1 MMKINTLKT
10 IAGVAFAGLALAGQ
24 TVSAQDCEVKL
35 GAVGVLSGAAANWG
49 QSLRAAVAMVTR
61 ETNDAGGLKVGNK
74 KCKVSFAALDSK
86 YTGEG
91 AAAAINEFAS
101 QGVKFIIGP
110 VGSPEVTGAKP
121 VVLRNGMLMMS
132 NSYAKDAIGPKWP
145 LVFHVGPGSSGW
157 AYPIIAEAKTIYKM
171 TRAVVVA
178 PNDQGGT
185 DIASVDAAMYKKN
198 GIEAIEE
205 YYQRG
210 TTNFAPIVL
219 RILGQNPDVIDLA
232 SSPGGDA
239 GTMVK
244 QLRQAGFK
252 GVFGRL
258 GGPSTEEIVR
268 IAGGLEVD
276 KYMFWYEPILRTPAI
291 ENIDAKY
298 KQLFNQDAPTISLF
312 YQWISGTRMVL
323 KAIEAAGTAD
333 DTAKVAEALRK
344 LPVDDPDIG
353 KGYWIGQSFF
363 GINQEMS
370 QPYGIGLIA
379 DGKYLPVLAKPAAS
393 EQ

>member
-1 MMKINTLKT
+1 MKIHTLKT
-10 IAGVAFAGLALAGQ
+10 LVGVAFAGLAFSGQ
-24 TVSAQDCEVKL
+24 TVFAQNCEVKL
-35 GAVGVLSGAAANWG
+35 GAVAVLSGPAANWG
-49 QSLRAAVAMVTR
+49 QSLRAAVALNVR
-61 ETNDAGGLKVGNK
+61 EVNDAGGLKVGGK
-74 KCKVSFAALDSK
+74 TCKVSFVTLDSK
-86 YTGEG
+86 YSAEG
-91 AAAAINEFAS
+91 AAAALNEFAS
-101 QGVKFIIGP
+101 QGIKFVIGP

-121 VVLRNGMLMMS
+121 VALRNSMLMMS

-145 LVFHVGPGSSGW
+145 LVFHVGPGASGW
-157 AYPIIAEAKTIYKM
+157 ADPIIAEAKARFKI

-198 GIEAIEE
+198 GIEVSEE

-219 RILGQNPDVIDLA
+219 RILSKNPDAIDLA
-232 SSPGGDA
+232 SSPAGDA
-239 GTMVK
+239 GTFVK

-268 IAGGLEVD
+268 IAGGLDVV
-276 KYMFWYEPILRTPAI
+276 KNMYWYEPILRTPAI
-291 ENIDAKY
+291 DKVDAKY
-298 KQLFNQDAPTISLF
+298 KQLFSQDPPAITFF
-312 YQWISGTRMVL
+312 YQWLAGSRMVL

-344 LPVDDPDIG
+344 LPVDDQDLG
-353 KGYWIGQSFF
+353 RGHWIGQDFF

-370 QPYGIGLIA
+370 HPFGVGLIA
-379 DGKYLPVLAKPAAS
+379 DGKYLPVIAKPAATGK
-393 EQ
+393 

>member
-1 MMKINTLKT
+1 MKINTLKT
-10 IAGVAFAGLALAGQ
+10 IVGVAFAGMALTSQ
-24 TVSAQDCEVKL
+24 TVSAQDCEVKI
-35 GAVGVLSGAAANWG
+35 GAVAVLSGPAANWG
-49 QSLRAAVAMVTR
+49 QSLRAAVALNVR
-61 ETNDAGGLKVGNK
+61 EVNDAGGLKVGGK
-74 KCKVSFAALDSK
+74 TCKVSFVTLDSK
-86 YTGEG
+86 YSAEG
-91 AAAAINEFAS
+91 AAAALNEFAS
-101 QGVKFIIGP
+101 QGIKFVVGP

-121 VVLRNGMLMMS
+121 VALRNNMLMMS

-145 LVFHVGPGSSGW
+145 LVFHVGPGASGW
-157 AYPIIAEAKTIYKM
+157 ADPIIAEAKARFKI

-198 GIEAIEE
+198 GIEVSEE

-219 RILGQNPDVIDLA
+219 RILSKNPDAIDLA
-232 SSPGGDA
+232 SSPAGDA
-239 GTMVK
+239 GTFVK

-268 IAGGLEVD
+268 IAGGLDVV
-276 KYMFWYEPILRTPAI
+276 KNMYWYEPILRTPAI
-291 ENIDAKY
+291 DKVDAKY
-298 KQLFNQDAPTISLF
+298 KQLFNQDPPAITFF
-312 YQWISGTRMVL
+312 YQWLAGSRMVL

-344 LPVDDPDIG
+344 LPVADQDLG
-353 KGYWIGQSFF
+353 SGHWIGQDFF

-370 QPYGIGLIA
+370 HPFGVGFIA
-379 DGKYLPVLAKPAAS
+379 DGKYLPVVAKPAATGK
-393 EQ
+393 

>member
-1 MMKINTLKT
+1 MKINTLKT
-10 IAGVAFAGLALAGQ
+10 IAGVAFAGMAFTGQ
-24 TVSAQDCEVKL
+24 AVLAQDCEIKI
-35 GAVGVLSGAAANWG
+35 GAVAVLSGPAANWG
-49 QSLRAAVAMVTR
+49 QSLRAAVAMNVR
-61 ETNDAGGLKVGNK
+61 EVNDAGGLKVGNK
-74 KCKVSFAALDSK
+74 MCKVSFVALDSK
-86 YTGEG
+86 YTAEG
-91 AAAAINEFAS
+91 AAAALNELAS
-101 QGVKFIIGP
+101 QGIKLIVGP
-110 VGSPEVTGAKP
+110 LGSPEVTGGKP
-121 VVLRNGMLMMS
+121 VALRNSMLMMS

-145 LVFHVGPGSSGW
+145 LVFHVGPGASGW
-157 AYPIIAEAKTIYKM
+157 ADPIIAEAKTRFKI

-198 GIEAIEE
+198 GIEVSEE

-219 RILGQNPDVIDLA
+219 RILSKNPDAIDLA

-239 GTMVK
+239 GTFVK

-258 GGPSTEEIVR
+258 GGPSTDEIVR
-268 IAGGLEVD
+268 IAGGLDVVQNM
-276 KYMFWYEPILRTPAI
+276 YWYEPILRTPAI
-291 ENIDAKY
+291 DKVDAKY
-298 KQLFNQDAPTISLF
+298 KQMFNQDPPAITFF
-312 YQWISGTRMVL
+312 YQWLAGSRMVM

-344 LPVDDPDIG
+344 LPVDDPDLG
-353 KGYWIGQSFF
+353 SGHWIGQDFF

-370 QPYGIGLIA
+370 HPFGVGLIA
-379 DGKYLPVLAKPAAS
+379 DGKYLPVVAKPAAAGK
-393 EQ
+393 